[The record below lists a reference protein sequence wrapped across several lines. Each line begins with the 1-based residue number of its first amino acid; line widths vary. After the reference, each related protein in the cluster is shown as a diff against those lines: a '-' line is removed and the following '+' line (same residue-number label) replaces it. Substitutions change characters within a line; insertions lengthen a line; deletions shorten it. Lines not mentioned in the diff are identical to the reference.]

1 MKGEQVPR
9 DKSIVPALMFH
20 SVGLE
25 NHPWEWSYI
34 SEPLETFEAK
44 IALLR
49 TQGFRGI
56 FWHDLYEYMA
66 GDRKLPEN
74 SILLTFDDGYL
85 DNWVHV
91 YPVLKKH
98 GMKGTIFVS
107 PDFVEPTGAVR
118 PNLDDVEAGRC
129 SRDELSVAGFLSWAE
144 MREMEKSGVIDIQ
157 SHAMT
162 HTWYF
167 SGPKIVDFHRPHE
180 ITPYPWLFWNAR
192 PDRKPFYLQEDQ
204 QEYLPW
210 GYPILEHAKS
220 LTVRRFFPEEA
231 AMSAITAFVAERG
244 GREFFRRPDWQSEL
258 ESGVATLL
266 GGGVLSGR
274 YESDEA
280 REARITEELQ
290 RSKLLIERNLDK
302 QVEFIC
308 WPGGANDESVQRRAR
323 AVGFKAWTLSS
334 TSQLG
339 KRNVPGADPTSI
351 KRMGT
356 SNRVE
361 VRGRHCG
368 IAGPRYQLW
377 RVLEHQGSGFHRA
390 GLRAWKLAALAMSAG
405 GSK

>member
-1 MKGEQVPR
+1 
-9 DKSIVPALMFH
+9 MFH

-25 NHPWEWSYI
+25 NHPWAWSYI

-44 IALLR
+44 IALFR
-49 TQGFRGI
+49 KQGFSGI
-56 FWHDLYEYMA
+56 FWHELHEYMA
-66 GDRKLPEN
+66 GGRKLPEN

-118 PNLDDVEAGRC
+118 PNLDDVAAGRC
-129 SRDELSVAGFLSWAE
+129 RPDELSVAGFLSWAE

-192 PDRKPFYLQEDQ
+192 PDRKPFYLEEDQ
-204 QEYLPW
+204 QEFLPW
-210 GYPILEHAKS
+210 GHPILEHAKS
-220 LTVRRFFPEEA
+220 LTVRRFFPEDA
-231 AMSAITAFVAERG
+231 AMNAITAFVAERG
-244 GREFFRRPDWQSEL
+244 GREFFRRPDWQREL
-258 ESGVATLL
+258 ESGVATLVD
-266 GGGVLSGR
+266 GGALPGH

-280 REARITEELQ
+280 RDARITDELQ

-302 QVEFIC
+302 QVDFIC

-334 TSQLG
+334 VSQLG

-356 SNRVE
+356 SNQLV
-361 VRGRHCG
+361 VRGRRCG

-377 RVLEHQGSGFHRA
+377 RVLEHQGSAFHRA